1 MAPARLVD
9 WWLVGTP
16 VVEEL
21 AGKEGGPKGARPQG
35 DRRERVTP
43 PENDLP
49 LGSCWFAVCCCA
61 NHFESIPCVFSFSGL
76 RLEKIAPEG
85 PEHLAC

>member
-21 AGKEGGPKGARPQG
+21 AGRREDRRGQG

-49 LGSCWFAVCCCA
+49 LGSADALLVC
-61 NHFESIPCVFSFSGL
+61 SLLL
-76 RLEKIAPEG
+76 RKAIRTHTTLNFYSKKIFYPYQ
-85 PEHLAC
+85 

>member
-21 AGKEGGPKGARPQG
+21 AGRREGRRGQG

-43 PENDLP
+43 PDNDLP
-49 LGSCWFAVCCCA
+49 LGSGCVAALLVC
-61 NHFESIPCVFSFSGL
+61 SLLL
-76 RLEKIAPEG
+76 R
-85 PEHLAC
+85 